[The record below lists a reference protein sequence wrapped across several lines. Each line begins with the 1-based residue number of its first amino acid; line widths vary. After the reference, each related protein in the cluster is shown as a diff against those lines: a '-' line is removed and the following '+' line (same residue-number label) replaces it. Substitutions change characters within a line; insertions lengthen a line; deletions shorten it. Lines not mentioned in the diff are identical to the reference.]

1 MNKKIKSFTLSEML
15 VVLIITSIVVGIAFS
30 VLNLVRK
37 QVAKLQSDTD
47 KNIQYDLLKNR
58 VTFDFYKFN
67 DIKVLDNNQILFKS
81 EIDSSF
87 YEFKDDLLIV
97 KQDTIAKNLKEVKFW
112 YNNSEVSIGKIDA
125 VNLVIEETKGVFRSV
140 FVYKNNDAT
149 NCNDID
155 LNGF

>member
-15 VVLIITSIVVGIAFS
+15 VVLIITAIVVGIAFS
-30 VLNLVRK
+30 VLSLVRK

-67 DIKVLDNNQILFKS
+67 NIKVLDNNQILFKS
-81 EIDSSF
+81 EIDSSI

>member
-37 QVAKLQSDTD
+37 QVAKLQSETD

-58 VTFDFYKFN
+58 ITFDFYKFN
-67 DIKVLDNNQILFKS
+67 KICVLANNQILFKN

-87 YEFKDDLLIV
+87 YEFKDNLLIV
-97 KQDTIAKNLKEVKFW
+97 KQDTLIKNLKEVKFLH
-112 YNNSEVSIGKIDA
+112 NNKEVNEGKIDA
-125 VNLVIEETKGVFRSV
+125 INLVIEEKKDVFRSV

>member
-1 MNKKIKSFTLSEML
+1 MNKKLKSFTLSEML

-37 QVAKLQSDTD
+37 QVTKLQSETD
-47 KNIQYDLLKNR
+47 KTIQYDLLKNR
-58 VTFDFYKFN
+58 ITFDFYKFN
-67 DIKVLDNNQILFKS
+67 DICVLDNNQVLFKN

-87 YEFKDDLLIV
+87 YEFKDNLLIV
-97 KQDTIAKNLKEVKFW
+97 KQDTLVKNLKEIKFW
-112 YNNSEVSIGKIDA
+112 RNNKEVYEGKIDA
-125 VNLVIEETKGVFRSV
+125 VNLVIEEKKDVFRSV

-155 LNGF
+155 LNGI

>member
-1 MNKKIKSFTLSEML
+1 MIKKIKSFTLSEML

-37 QVAKLQSDTD
+37 QVAKLQSETD

-58 VTFDFYKFN
+58 ITFDFYKFN
-67 DIKVLDNNQILFKS
+67 DIFVLDNNQVLFKN

-87 YEFKDDLLIV
+87 YEFKDNLLIV
-97 KQDTIAKNLKEVKFW
+97 KQDTLVKNLKEVKFW
-112 YNNSEVSIGKIDA
+112 RNNKEVNEGKIDA
-125 VNLVIEETKGVFRSV
+125 VNLVIEEKKDVFRSV

-155 LNGF
+155 LNGI

>member
-37 QVAKLQSDTD
+37 QVAKLQSETD

-58 VTFDFYKFN
+58 ITFDFYKFN
-67 DIKVLDNNQILFKS
+67 DICILDNNQILLKN

-87 YEFKDDLLIV
+87 YEFKDNLLIV
-97 KQDTIAKNLKEVKFW
+97 KRDTLVENLKEVKFW
-112 YNNSEVSIGKIDA
+112 HNNKEVNEGKIDA
-125 VNLVIEETKGVFRSV
+125 INLVIEEKKDVFRSV

>member
-37 QVAKLQSDTD
+37 QVAKLQSETD

-58 VTFDFYKFN
+58 ITFDFYKFN
-67 DIKVLDNNQILFKS
+67 DICVLDNNQVLFKN

-87 YEFKDDLLIV
+87 YEFKDNLLIV
-97 KQDTIAKNLKEVKFW
+97 KQDTLVKNLKEVKFW
-112 YNNSEVSIGKIDA
+112 RNNKEVNEGKIDA
-125 VNLVIEETKGVFRSV
+125 VNLVIEEKKDVFRSV

>member
-37 QVAKLQSDTD
+37 QVAKLQSETD

-58 VTFDFYKFN
+58 ITFDFYKFN
-67 DIKVLDNNQILFKS
+67 DICVLDNNQVIFKN

-87 YEFKDDLLIV
+87 YDFKDDLLIV
-97 KQDTIAKNLKEVKFW
+97 KQDTLVKNLKEVKFW
-112 YNNSEVSIGKIDA
+112 RNNKEVNEGKIDA
-125 VNLVIEETKGVFRSV
+125 VNLVLEEKKDVFRSV

>member
-1 MNKKIKSFTLSEML
+1 MNKKINSFTLSEML

-37 QVAKLQSDTD
+37 QVAKLQSETD

-58 VTFDFYKFN
+58 ITFDFYKFN
-67 DIKVLDNNQILFKS
+67 DICVLDNNQVLFKN
-81 EIDSSF
+81 EMDSSF
-87 YEFKDDLLIV
+87 YEFKDNLLIV
-97 KQDTIAKNLKEVKFW
+97 KQDTLVKNLKEVKFW
-112 YNNSEVSIGKIDA
+112 RNNKEVNEGKIDA
-125 VNLVIEETKGVFRSV
+125 VNLVIEEKKDVFRSV

>member
-30 VLNLVRK
+30 VLNLVRR
-37 QVAKLQSDTD
+37 QVAKLQSETD
-47 KNIQYDLLKNR
+47 KNIQYDVLKNR
-58 VTFDFYKFN
+58 ITFDFHKFN
-67 DIKVLDNNQILFKS
+67 DICVLDNNQVLLKN

-87 YEFKDDLLIV
+87 YEFKDNLLIV
-97 KQDTIAKNLKEVKFW
+97 KQDTLVKNLKEVKFW
-112 YNNSEVSIGKIDA
+112 RNKKEVNEGKIDA
-125 VNLVIEETKGVFRSV
+125 VNLVLEEKKDVFRSV